1 MRMTKLITTL
11 ALGAMLTVTPIS
23 TYAAGVA
30 SWGLDR
36 IDQRALPLDS
46 SYRQSLTGRGVS
58 FYAVDTGIYAAHSEF
73 GGRVTDGYTRVSDG
87 LGTGDCHGHGTHTA
101 GTVAGNT
108 TGVAPGVAI
117 IPVRVYGCSG
127 SGWTTDLSAGI
138 RWAIEHHQPGVPAV
152 MNISTSGPLS
162 NSLNWAV
169 RDAVLDGIVVV
180 VAAGNNGRDACSY
193 SPGAAPEAITVGG
206 TESNDTRMSISNFGP
221 CVDIFA
227 PGAWI
232 TSAAHTGPNDYR
244 SFKGTSFAAPHV
256 TGIAALILEANPSY
270 TPQQVTDA
278 IKANATAGALVSLDA
293 TSPNLL
299 AHVSTAPLAP
309 PGAPATTTTAAP
321 AASTTTAATTT
332 TTAPTATT
340 TTVAP
345 VAQVTARRA
354 GRGNYQVLVNGAQ
367 PGSTFAVRATSN
379 SARPLPNRLWLV
391 TADAQGKVMFFI
403 KLDLSRYTMSIVK

>member
-1 MRMTKLITTL
+1 MTKLTTILAIGVTL
-11 ALGAMLTVTPIS
+11 AVTPVS
-23 TYAAGVA
+23 THATGVA

-36 IDQRALPLDS
+36 IDQRTLPLDS

-58 FYAVDTGIYAAHSEF
+58 FYAVDTGVYAAHSEF

-108 TGVAPGVAI
+108 TGVAPGVTV

-127 SGWTTDLSAGI
+127 TGWTTDLTAGI

-152 MNISTSGPLS
+152 MNISTSGSLS

-256 TGIAALILEANPSY
+256 TGIAALLLEANPSY
-270 TPQQVTDA
+270 TPQQITDV

-299 AHVSTAPLAP
+299 AYASTAPLAP
-309 PGAPATTTTAAP
+309 PVAPTTTTTTVPTAPATTVTPTTTAAP
-321 AASTTTAATTT
+321 ATAT
-332 TTAPTATT
+332 TTAPQA
-340 TTVAP
+340 V
-345 VAQVTARRA
+345 QVTARRA

-367 PGSTFAVRATSN
+367 PGSTFAVRATSS
-379 SARPLPNRLWLV
+379 SARPLPNRSWLV

-403 KLDLSRYTMSIVK
+403 KLDLSRYVMSIVK